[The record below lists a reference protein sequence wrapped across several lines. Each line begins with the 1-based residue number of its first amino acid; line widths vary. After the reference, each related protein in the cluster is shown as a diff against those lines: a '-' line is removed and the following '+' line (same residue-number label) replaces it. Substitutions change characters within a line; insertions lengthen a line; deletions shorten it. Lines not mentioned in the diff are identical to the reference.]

1 MPSPLL
7 AKLLAATV
15 QKPGFTSAAA
25 QTAAGVIGGG
35 VLSAEE
41 IKHLESS
48 GIPVGDVGRTGITLS
63 NLAMGASM
71 GHPSLRRSVYGHW
84 IDHNGQRVF
93 TGLDPKKFLTAG
105 SAKAV
110 LPAGI
115 LLADRG
121 IGVLGNVGDASRNI
135 ADASASVKNTAEN
148 VQGAVQNV
156 AGNVAM
162 ASNDIPRAS
171 RNLVDASSHANA
183 ASKSVESTA
192 NSAQDTLNSFKGI
205 GDAVTSTSKNIDS
218 LVRMSQHYLPQAQL
232 AGGAGAGALA
242 GYGLADALLP
252 VSDPRDSKALTRH
265 HRLSTLATL
274 LGAGAGA
281 YGTRVMQQKG
291 ASLAPDSYAV
301 YYATSLQKQ
310 AEEGPAPVHHG
321 PGHEKPSLLKRI
333 LRGAV
338 IGGAVGAGGGAG
350 LGAVAGGQAM
360 SGLAEDDIAQAHPT
374 SIDRWLNA
382 DNIKLERDQA
392 KGLGQ
397 WGGGASGAIGGGL
410 LGAGIGAVVNP
421 ILT

>member
-7 AKLLAATV
+7 AKLL
-15 QKPGFTSAAA
+15 SAAA
-25 QTAAGVIGGG
+25 KTPRWVSPTLQTAAGAAGGYEVG
-35 VLSAEE
+35 EQE
-41 IKHLESS
+41 IKHLEGA
-48 GIPVGDVGRTGITLS
+48 GIPVGEVGRDGMLLS
-63 NLAMGASM
+63 NIGLGASLGNPAM
-71 GHPSLRRSVYGHW
+71 RRSVYGHW

-93 TGLDPKKFLTAG
+93 TGYDPKKFLTG
-105 SAKAV
+105 VSAKAV
-110 LPAGI
+110 LPGGI

-121 IGVLGNVGDASRNI
+121 IGVLGSVGTAADNI
-135 ADASASVKNTAEN
+135 ATASDNVKNTAAN
-148 VQGAVQNV
+148 IQGAVQNV

-162 ASNDIPRAS
+162 ASSDIPRAS
-171 RNLVDASSHANA
+171 KNLVDASSHANA
-183 ASKSVESTA
+183 ASKSVETTA
-192 NSAQDTLNSFKGI
+192 NSAQSTLDSFKGI
-205 GDAVTSTSKNIDS
+205 GDAVTSTSKNLND
-218 LVRMSQHYLPQAQL
+218 LVQMGNRYLPQAQL

-242 GYGLADALLP
+242 GYGLADAILP

-265 HRLSTLATL
+265 HRLSALATL

-291 ASLAPDSYAV
+291 ASLNPHFSHYTAA
-301 YYATSLQKQ
+301 LQKR
-310 AEEGPAPVHHG
+310 AEQGPAPVHHG
-321 PGHEKPSLLKRI
+321 SGHEKPSLLKRI

-397 WGGGASGAIGGGL
+397 WGGGISGAIGGGL